1 MNLTFYLLYSY
12 RQQLLPFWIFAAAKY
27 PIGNTATKIVH
38 FGKKTPPI
46 AKKYTVFTHSKH
58 GFIATLWQTDTYTI
72 SSILSK
78 RVLRDILP
86 YKEKELLP
94 AGTIAFLQI
103 FFTDVKNLAKNL
115 FALIVNT
122 SSPSFSSQRA
132 SVSVHILLLTWVCSL
147 LKEVKSLRPINNAA
161 AWFILLMSSLHG

>member
-12 RQQLLPFWIFAAAKY
+12 RQQLLPISIFSAAKY
-27 PIGNTATKIVH
+27 PIGNIVAKIIH

-46 AKKYTVFTHSKH
+46 AKKYTVFTYSKH
-58 GFIATLWQTDTYTI
+58 GSIATLWQTDIYTI

-94 AGTIAFLQI
+94 E
-103 FFTDVKNLAKNL
+103 
-115 FALIVNT
+115 
-122 SSPSFSSQRA
+122 R
-132 SVSVHILLLTWVCSL
+132 
-147 LKEVKSLRPINNAA
+147 
-161 AWFILLMSSLHG
+161 SSLPCSGLCIPLSE